1 MRGTRML
8 GMLVLVGVVY
18 APLGALA
25 ADHTPVLLGHVEKVL
40 GILKR
45 NLLQCDKGVAEL
57 EAYKKKNLADFLK
70 KKKETKEYV
79 ARLSE
84 AQKEALGKRYAPRVK
99 ALIADM
105 FETSGK
111 FGKKC
116 PKHQGKVTEI
126 FQDFNLN

>member
-1 MRGTRML
+1 MRGTRIL
-8 GMLVLVGVVY
+8 GMLVLVGIAL
-18 APLGALA
+18 APLGVLA
-25 ADHTPVLLGHVEKVL
+25 ADYTPVLLGHVEKVL

-45 NLLQCDKGVAEL
+45 NLLQCDKGVADL

-70 KKKETKEYV
+70 KKQETKEYV

-84 AQKEALGKRYAPRVK
+84 AQREALGKRYAPRVK

-116 PKHQGKVTEI
+116 PKQQGKVTEI